1 MFLPETVSVRVL
13 LLFTVN
19 GLPLNSFNS
28 IFKPEM
34 VIFAFFTFSAT
45 SMRASVTVLSAVI
58 VRGVSVRT
66 VNTLSMTLVVSSSVS
81 EYV

>member
-1 MFLPETVSVRVL
+1 MVSVSVL
-13 LLFTVN
+13 PLFTVN

-28 IFKPEM
+28 SFSSEI

-58 VRGVSVRT
+58 VRGVFVRT
-66 VNTLSMTLVVSSSVS
+66 VNTLSMTLVVSSRVS